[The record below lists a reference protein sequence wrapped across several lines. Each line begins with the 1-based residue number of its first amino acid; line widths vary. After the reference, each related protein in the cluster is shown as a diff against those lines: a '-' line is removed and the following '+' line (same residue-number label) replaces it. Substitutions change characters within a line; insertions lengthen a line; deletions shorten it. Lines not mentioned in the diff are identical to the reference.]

1 MNSNTSP
8 TSPYWPKV
16 AFASILI
23 PLLLLA
29 GNYLA
34 GMLCLVFFSQ
44 DPRGVGFDTFWYA
57 WQHTVSGG
65 KASNKVL
72 IAAGIS
78 GFIVLLLPFLLAVTG
93 RKSNPNVH
101 GKARFATE
109 KEIEKNG
116 FFGKTGMVVGK
127 LGHHL
132 LRFPGNEFV
141 LLSAPTR
148 SGKGVSTVIPSLL
161 SFEGSVVV
169 LDIKGENYQIT
180 SHFRASQLGNRV
192 IYFNPFVETSHRW
205 NPLSYVSSDPH
216 ARGRDLMALAV
227 ILFPD
232 DPKNPFFSHSSRNMF
247 LALGLLVLETPDLPP
262 TMGEILRQASG
273 KGQSLKDHLAQVLA
287 QGPLGLHSASRYSLP
302 CQEALNRLLQ
312 NSEETLKNIQASF
325 VAPLSIWSSP
335 LIDKATSGD
344 DFDLRQLRAE
354 KTTVYLH
361 VPAAEV
367 LQAGFLLNLLFSQL
381 INENVKTLPEHDPCL
396 KYPCLLLLDEFTAI
410 GKVAILAKSVGF
422 IAGYNLRLL
431 LIIQDKAQL
440 VATYGKD
447 DAQNILSNMGLV
459 ISFTPKQL
467 EEAEQLSKLI
477 GDQTV
482 KTRSVQHANVGLLNS
497 GKYSESV
504 TETEQKRAVMLPQEL
519 LAMDPSRALLV
530 RQGMPVIFAEKVCY
544 YRDPYFLERL
554 AQIPASV
561 VGSGAQSRRQVQ
573 AWPLPASEWTTYEKQ
588 LERSAAHGRSMLEPN
603 EPVMETVQDM
613 QALAES
619 FLSHYL
625 SSVNSETSTNAH

>member
-1 MNSNTSP
+1 MSIIPSSSRLSP
-8 TSPYWPKV
+8 APSD
-16 AFASILI
+16 ASGFNWLKLASALVLI

-29 GNYLA
+29 ANYLA
-34 GMLCLVFFSQ
+34 GMLCLAFFLQ
-44 DPRGVGFDTFWYA
+44 DPRTVGLYTFWYA
-57 WQHTVSGG
+57 WEHTQSGSP
-65 KASNKVL
+65 ASTKVL

-78 GFIVLLLPFLLAVTG
+78 LFIALLVPFLMAVTG
-93 RKSNPNVH
+93 RKANPNVH
-101 GKARFATE
+101 GKARFASE
-109 KEIEKNG
+109 KELQNNG
-116 FFGKTGMVVGK
+116 FFGSVGMVVGK
-127 LGHHL
+127 LGQRL
-132 LRFPGNEFV
+132 LRFPGTEFV

-180 SHFRASQLGNRV
+180 SYYRASQMGNRV
-192 IYFNPFVETSHRW
+192 IYFNPFVENSHRW
-205 NPLSYVSSDPH
+205 NPLSYVSQDPY

-247 LALGLLVLETPDLPP
+247 LALGLLVLETPGLPG
-262 TMGEILRQASG
+262 TVGEILRQASG
-273 KGQSLKDHLAQVLA
+273 KGRDLKTHLGDLLA
-287 QGPLGLHSASRYSLP
+287 QGHTYSQP
-302 CQEALNRLLQ
+302 CQDALNRLLQ
-312 NSEETLKNIQASF
+312 NSDETLKNIQASF
-325 VAPLSIWSSP
+325 VAPLAIWSSP

-344 DFDLRQLRAE
+344 DFDLRQLRRE

-367 LQAGFLLNLLFSQL
+367 LQAGFLLNLFFSQL
-381 INENVKTLPEHDPCL
+381 INENVKTLPEQDPSL
-396 KYPCLLLLDEFTAI
+396 KVPCLLLLDEFTAI
-410 GKVAILAKSVGF
+410 GKVAILAKAVGF

-431 LIIQDKAQL
+431 IIIQDKAQL
-440 VATYGKD
+440 VATYGKE

-467 EEAEQLSKLI
+467 EEAEQLSKMI

-519 LAMDPSRALLV
+519 LAMAPNRALLI
-530 RQGMPVIFAEKVCY
+530 RQGMPVIYAEKVS
-544 YRDPYFLERL
+544 YFQDAAFTRL
-554 AQIPASV
+554 LAKVPHRA
-561 VGSGAQSRRQVQ
+561 VGTGAHQRQLPL
-573 AWPLPASEWTTYEKQ
+573 AWPLPTADWAPFELQ
-588 LERSAAHGRSMLEPN
+588 
-603 EPVMETVQDM
+603 M
-613 QALAES
+613 QQSQAFGKSVAIPTHDDPEALAKAFLAQYLHQQES
-619 FLSHYL
+619 TES
-625 SSVNSETSTNAH
+625 

>member
-1 MNSNTSP
+1 MNPHATP
-8 TSPYWPKV
+8 TSAYWPKV
-16 AFASILI
+16 AFASLLI
-23 PLLLLA
+23 PLLVLA

-44 DPRGVGFDTFWYA
+44 DPRTVALNTFWYA
-57 WQHTVSGG
+57 WEHTTPGG

-78 GFIVLLLPFLLAVTG
+78 AFTVLLLPFLLAITG

-116 FFGKTGMVVGK
+116 FFGKSGMVVGK

-180 SHFRASQLGNRV
+180 SHFRASQMGNRV

-205 NPLSYVSSDPH
+205 NPLSYVSADPH

-247 LALGLLVLETPDLPP
+247 LALGLMVLETPDLPP

-273 KGQSLKDHLAQVLA
+273 KGRGLKDHLAHMLV
-287 QGPLGLHSASRYSLP
+287 QGPLGLDRASQYSLP

-344 DFDLRQLRAE
+344 DFDLRRLREE

-381 INENVKTLPEHDPCL
+381 INENVKTLPEHDPRL
-396 KYPCLLLLDEFTAI
+396 KHPCLLLLDEFTAI
-410 GKVAILAKSVGF
+410 GKVAILAKAVGF

-440 VATYGKD
+440 VSTYGKE

-467 EEAEQLSKLI
+467 EEAEQLSKMI

-519 LAMDPSRALLV
+519 LAMDPGRALLI

-544 YRDPYFLERL
+544 YRDAFFMERL
-554 AQIPASV
+554 AQVPSLLI
-561 VGSGAQSRRQVQ
+561 GTGAQSRRQVQ
-573 AWPLPASEWTTYEKQ
+573 AWPLPAPDWATYEQQ
-588 LERSAAHGRSMLEPN
+588 LERSTAHGHSTVATV
-603 EPVMETVQDM
+603 EPVQNV

-619 FLSHYL
+619 FLKHYL
-625 SSVNSETSTNAH
+625 SSTQDKAGSDAF

>member
-1 MNSNTSP
+1 MNPNATRRNTL
-8 TSPYWPKV
+8 WLKI
-16 AFASILI
+16 AFGCTMV
-23 PLLLLA
+23 PLLVLA

-44 DPRGVGFDTFWYA
+44 DPRGVAPDTFWYA
-57 WQHTVSGG
+57 WEHTAPGG
-65 KASNKVL
+65 KASQKVL
-72 IAAGIS
+72 MAAGIS
-78 GFIVLLLPFLLAVTG
+78 GFICLLLPFLLAVTG

-101 GKARFATE
+101 GKARFATD

-116 FFGKTGMVVGK
+116 FFGKNGMVVGK
-127 LGHHL
+127 LKSQL

-180 SHFRASQLGNRV
+180 SHYRASQLGNRV

-205 NPLSYVSSDPH
+205 NPLSYVSADPH

-247 LALGLLVLETPDLPP
+247 LALGLMVLETPELPP

-273 KGQSLKDHLAQVLA
+273 KGRALKDHLALRLA
-287 QGPLGLHSASRYSLP
+287 EGPMGPAKVSNYSLP

-344 DFDLRQLRAE
+344 DFDLRSLRRE

-381 INENVKTLPEHDPCL
+381 INENVKTLPEHDPAL
-396 KYPCLLLLDEFTAI
+396 KHPCLLLLDEFTAI
-410 GKVAILAKSVGF
+410 GKVAILAKAVGF

-440 VATYGKD
+440 VATYGKE

-467 EEAEQLSKLI
+467 EEAEQLSKMI

-497 GKYSESV
+497 GRYSESV

-519 LAMDPSRALLV
+519 LAMDPGRALLI

-544 YRDPYFLERL
+544 YRDAYFTERL
-554 AQIPASV
+554 ARVPAFMA
-561 VGSGAQSRRQVQ
+561 GEGAQSRRQYQ
-573 AWPLPASEWTTYEKQ
+573 AWHLPAPDWAAYEKQ
-588 LERSAAHGRSMLEPN
+588 LERSAAHGQSMQSSVGSE
-603 EPVMETVQDM
+603 QDV

-625 SSVNSETSTNAH
+625 ATANDNADTDAR